1 MNQGPSDKE
10 PYIVGP
16 TIDMFLGFLL
26 GFFLIVIGL
35 VATIVAIYIWAGG
48 ASGAESAL
56 RRRHAARV
64 VISAAFGLAAA
75 FVLLLMVVIAVPG
88 R

>member
-1 MNQGPSDKE
+1 MNQGRPDNES
-10 PYIVGP
+10 YLVGP

-26 GFFLIVIGL
+26 GFFLIVFGL
-35 VATIVAIYIWAGG
+35 LATIVAMYIWAGG

-88 R
+88 Q

>member
-1 MNQGPSDKE
+1 MNQGPSDTE
-10 PYIVGP
+10 LYIVGP

-26 GFFLIVIGL
+26 GFFLIIIGL
-35 VATIVAIYIWAGG
+35 LATIVAMYIWAGG
-48 ASGAESAL
+48 VSGPESAL
-56 RRRHAARV
+56 RRRHGARV